1 MREWNIKNK
10 NFKQSA
16 HLTYSCQYHVIFCPK
31 YRRKI
36 LKDGVD
42 IILKQIFYDIATQYN
57 FEIIELEIMADHIHL
72 LIDCNPR
79 FGIMNCVKKLKGISS
94 NKLKKYSNLQINSS
108 NIWTRGTF
116 ISTVGSVSLKTVK
129 KYIETQK
136 LK

>member
-16 HLTYSCQYHVIFCPK
+16 HLTYSCQYHVLFCPK

-42 IILKQIFYDIATQYN
+42 VILKQIFYDIATQYN

-72 LIDCNPR
+72 LIDCNLR

-94 NKLKKYSNLQINSS
+94 NKLKNIQI
-108 NIWTRGTF
+108 
-116 ISTVGSVSLKTVK
+116 
-129 KYIETQK
+129 YK
-136 LK
+136 LIAAIFGHVVHLLVL

>member
-1 MREWNIKNK
+1 M
-10 NFKQSA
+10 
-16 HLTYSCQYHVIFCPK
+16 IFCPK

-79 FGIMNCVKKLKGISS
+79 FEIMNCVKKLKGISS

>member
-1 MREWNIKNK
+1 M
-10 NFKQSA
+10 
-16 HLTYSCQYHVIFCPK
+16 IFCPK

-72 LIDCNPR
+72 LIDCTPR

-94 NKLKKYSNLQINSS
+94 NKLKKYSNLQTNSN